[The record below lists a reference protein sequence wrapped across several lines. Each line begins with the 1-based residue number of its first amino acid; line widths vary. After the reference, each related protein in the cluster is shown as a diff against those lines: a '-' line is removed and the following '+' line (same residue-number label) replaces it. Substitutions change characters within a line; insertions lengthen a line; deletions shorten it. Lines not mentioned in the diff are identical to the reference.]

1 MNKAA
6 KRQLPLVFW
15 NSYLQLLIESH
26 IVVVLSGFIQLR
38 KPLYEWQ
45 GQAISMYFGHFCLTL
60 ATFLS
65 IFTSIWLYKQFKRT
79 PSAESG
85 TGSKKP
91 GEALRD

>member
-65 IFTSIWLYKQFKRT
+65 ILTSIWLYKQFKRT